1 MFLNEFLFMEGLAK
15 ELFKKLTSK
24 PTRTAKFSISVVKP
38 HIDSSP
44 LLVDVKRQ
52 VCPLA
57 TEDSGDSGYV
67 F

>member
-24 PTRTAKFSISVVKP
+24 PTRTAKFSIRVVKP

-57 TEDSGDSGYV
+57 TEDSGYV

>member
-24 PTRTAKFSISVVKP
+24 PTRTAKFSIGVVKP

-44 LLVDVKRQ
+44 LVDVKRQ

-57 TEDSGDSGYV
+57 TEDSGYV